1 MADDDDNDTPPA
13 STELPIESWSE
24 FNAKLRDDAGVDNS
38 PLTVEKAATTRRRR
52 DEAPTPENASE
63 RPIVRHK
70 VSGDGPLTLNEAAD
84 SLQFS
89 RGLKVR
95 SDLLEAGYS
104 EAQVDAHALSALENN
119 QHPFHEPPPV
129 EVKLPRDFG
138 EDENE
143 PLTVR
148 EAVEKKA
155 NWRADQ
161 ERQKQEA
168 LAQLVGDAEAREAQQ
183 QQPEQ
188 QQPEPQQPEAPDPV
202 QIERQ
207 QVAVERQVAEGL
219 AQLSGVEVAT
229 FNQLDQFTRN
239 ALHAFQ
245 DIKSP
250 QDLEALRQNNP
261 QRFNQLQWAHEQT
274 QKGQYRLAMLRQ
286 ERQALQATRQAYEAA
301 QLERWK
307 KAQNAAIDAELPE
320 LRDPQTAA
328 AFRQDVAGT
337 LKSMGITEQHLQHH
351 IFGPAIHSIEGQR
364 LIADATRWRKA
375 QERARQVRQVD
386 ISAANV
392 TAIPRETLRRCLV
405 GRAGGCRCEEYR
417 LIRKKEE
424 AEEALRIRQN
434 EETLRA
440 G

>member
-24 FNAKLRDDAGVDNS
+24 FKTSLEDAAGVDKS
-38 PLTVEKAATTRRRR
+38 SLTAEEAATTRRRR
-52 DEAPTPENASE
+52 DEAPTPENASK
-63 RPIVRHK
+63 RPIVVHK
-70 VSGDGPLTLNEAAD
+70 SKGDGPLSLNEAAD

-89 RGLKVR
+89 RGLKLR
-95 SDLLEAGYS
+95 DDLLKSGYTD
-104 EAQVDAHALSALENN
+104 EQVNAHAEKVLDGSEQNPL
-119 QHPFHEPPPV
+119 HEPPPV

-138 EDENE
+138 EEEDE
-143 PLTVR
+143 PLTAR
-148 EAVEKKA
+148 EAVDKMA
-155 NWRADQ
+155 DWRADQ
-161 ERQKQEA
+161 ERQKQQA
-168 LAQLVGDAEAREAQQ
+168 LAELVGDAEAREAQ
-183 QQPEQ
+183 Q

-229 FNQLDQFTRN
+229 FNQLDQFTKR

-364 LIADATRWRKA
+364 LIADATRWRTA
-375 QERARQVRQVD
+375 QARAKLVRQTPLPPVQKPG
-386 ISAANV
+386 
-392 TAIPRETLRRCLV
+392 T
-405 GRAGGCRCEEYR
+405 GRAYVSGGAQSVRD
-417 LIRKKEE
+417 LTAQLKTAKGNS
-424 AEEALRIRQN
+424 ALRIAT
-434 EETLRA
+434 ELTRA
-440 G
+440 KRAMNGGG